1 MLKGWLFSQN
11 FNKSY
16 FGVIFYFIFVM
27 DVIFS
32 KCKSLQE
39 SLQLTCSEPYV
50 VYTYMLD
57 RKTERELDISDFLK
71 VLMQDKKQ
79 SSLGFSFTSKERL
92 LNPST
97 YFESL

>member
-1 MLKGWLFSQN
+1 MACRLKWKSCADSSPHQRAQRGSYFPKTL
-11 FNKSY
+11 NKSY

-57 RKTERELDISDFLK
+57 RKTEKRI
-71 VLMQDKKQ
+71 
-79 SSLGFSFTSKERL
+79 RH
-92 LNPST
+92 
-97 YFESL
+97 